1 MWLKVL
7 IIEDND
13 DIRNLI
19 KEILLNEGYN
29 CITASDGKEGLELF
43 DSDKW
48 DLVLLDLMLPGIDG
62 YNILDY
68 IIPSKVPVI
77 IISALG
83 QPDER
88 IKGLKRGAD
97 DYLSKPF
104 QIGELVARVETVL
117 RRCGK
122 LVKKYT
128 VNDVVVD
135 VEAHLVTKAGNVIEL
150 TNKEF
155 ELLSLLIRNKNAALK
170 RSYMYETVWETDYQG
185 DTRTLDNHI
194 QRIRKK
200 LGLEDYI
207 KTVFRIGYKLE
218 ERQ

>member
-1 MWLKVL
+1 MWLKIL

-29 CITASDGKEGLELF
+29 CITASNGKEGLELF

-48 DLVLLDLMLPGIDG
+48 DLVLLDLMLPEIDG

-88 IKGLKRGAD
+88 INGLKRGAD